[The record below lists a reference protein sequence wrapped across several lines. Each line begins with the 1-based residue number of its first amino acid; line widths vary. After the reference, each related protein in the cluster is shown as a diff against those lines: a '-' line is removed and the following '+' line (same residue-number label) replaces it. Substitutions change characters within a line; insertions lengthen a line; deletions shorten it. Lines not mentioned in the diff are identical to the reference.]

1 MINKQENEQGQK
13 GTVSFVRDAQGT
25 FRVEEVP
32 ERAILVG
39 VSRRTEPTSHEALDH
54 LDELESLAVTA
65 GAIVVEKM
73 TQDRKRIDVSTFIGK
88 GKAETLAER
97 VELNDIQL
105 VIFDDDLTPVQVRN
119 LERITGCKI
128 IDRTGLILDI
138 FARHARSN
146 EAKTQVELAQLEYLL
161 PRLTRQWTH
170 LSKQYGGI
178 GTKGPGETQIET
190 DRRLIRSRIDHLKKK
205 LKRIERRRETQRKGR
220 DDFVR
225 VALVGYT
232 NVGKSTLLNILT
244 DAGVFVE
251 NQLFATLDSTVRS
264 MALSSGTTVLISDTV
279 GFIRKLPTTLVAS
292 FKSTLEEIVEA
303 DIILHLVDAAHPRF
317 PEQIAAVN
325 TTLDEI
331 HAGGKPG
338 LLVFNKIDVFE
349 DSDKLAELRESFP
362 EAVFIS
368 AARGINIST
377 LMSRVEELIELQYA
391 EFTFSINPVN
401 YRIVNEIHEITKVLA
416 TEYEDSMVTIRC
428 RTNYERA
435 TQLLKRFPDLQR
447 IV

>member
-1 MINKQENEQGQK
+1 MMKEQEQK
-13 GTVSFVRDAQGT
+13 GSVSFVRDKQGT

-39 VSRRTEPTSHEALDH
+39 VSRRPEPTSNEALDH

-65 GAIVVEKM
+65 GAVVVEKM

-88 GKAETLAER
+88 GKAENLAER
-97 VELNDIQL
+97 VEANDIQL

-170 LSKQYGGI
+170 LSKQFGGI

-190 DRRLIRSRIDHLKKK
+190 DRRLIRSRIDVLKKK

-220 DDFVR
+220 DDLVR

-244 DAGVFVE
+244 DASVFVE

-264 MALSSGTTVLISDTV
+264 MTLSSGTTVLISDTV

-317 PEQIAAVN
+317 PDQIVAVN
-325 TTLDEI
+325 MTLDEI
-331 HAGGKPG
+331 HAGGKPN
-338 LLVFNKIDVFE
+338 LLVFNKIDVLE
-349 DSDKLAELRESFP
+349 DPDNLAELRERFP

-368 AARGINIST
+368 ASRGINIST
-377 LMSRVEELIELQYA
+377 LMTRIEELVELQYA
-391 EFTFSINPVN
+391 EFTFNIDPVD

-428 RTNYERA
+428 RTNYERV
-435 TQLLKRFPDLQR
+435 TQLLKRFPDLR
-447 IV
+447 RVI